1 MGPRLVPLIGL
12 LAGSLLAVASASV
25 AQQTGRIFSHRWIHQ
40 FPADD
45 VTTADLQHAL
55 IWTRHYGGRTD
66 GINGAETRRAIKGWL
81 KSKGY
86 KAADALTKEQSIELV
101 AEGLRQRDT
110 FGWSNLA
117 DDAVGFSVGIP
128 KELTEPPKATRRD
141 DRLQYVSNGIAK
153 HIVSVFAQADAC
165 AAMDGYYAAF
175 LGLKDQQV
183 DHYARRDDW
192 FEVAGETEGQ
202 RFYTRAQCRREA
214 IVAAY
219 MSVPAARADEL
230 RFLFVAMAS
239 SLQLKPVLAPFAQP
253 APRIAP
259 LPVAEGIAPRP
270 PPSAPPVAP
279 PPASPKVRPSP
290 AAAAPSSEMDPSGKS
305 AALQLALLDG
315 VDLRPEDVFARAS
328 PSVFVVKTSTAQGS
342 AVAIGEH
349 ELLTNCHVVG
359 TNGIAT
365 LLREEVK
372 LAARVV
378 SRNVEADRCVLH
390 TETAL
395 SSWVGVRK
403 YSDVRVGER
412 AFTIGAPLGFE
423 LTIAEGIVSSKRN
436 LPPNRLLQTTAPIS
450 RGSSGGG
457 LFDAQGNLLGIT
469 TFLLKDS
476 QNLNFAI
483 AAEEYAK

>member
-12 LAGSLLAVASASV
+12 LAGGLLAVATAGF
-25 AQQTGRIFSHRWIHQ
+25 AQQTGRIFSHRWVHQ
-40 FPADD
+40 FPAED

-55 IWTRHYGGRTD
+55 IWTRQYAGMAD
-66 GINGAETRRAIKGWL
+66 GIYGAETRRAVEGWL
-81 KSKGY
+81 KSKGH
-86 KAADALTKEQSIELV
+86 KAAETLSKEQSVELV

-110 FGWSNLA
+110 FGWSNLV

-128 KELTEPPKATRRD
+128 KELTEPPRVTRRD
-141 DRLQYVSNGIAK
+141 DRLQYVSNGVVK
-153 HIVSVFAQADAC
+153 HIVSVFAQGEAC

-202 RFYTRAQCRREA
+202 RFYTRAQCRREG
-214 IVAAY
+214 IVAAF
-219 MSVPAARADEL
+219 MSVPVARADEL

-239 SLQLKPVLAPFAQP
+239 SLQLKPALAPFAPP

-259 LPVAEGIAPRP
+259 LPVAEGMAPRP

-279 PPASPKVRPSP
+279 KVTPPP
-290 AAAAPSSEMDPSGKS
+290 AAAAPPSAMDLSGKS

-365 LLREEVK
+365 LLREEVR

-378 SRNVEADRCVLH
+378 SRNVEADRCVLR
-390 TETAL
+390 TDTAL

-403 YSDVRVGER
+403 YSDVKVGER
-412 AFTIGAPLGFE
+412 AFTIGTPLGFE